1 MLKDN
6 PQVTEANVTSQI
18 EFNEQQIPLFLD
30 EKAAKA
36 VTDKKPWIAA

>member
-30 EKAAKA
+30 EKAK
-36 VTDKKPWIAA
+36 DPKIAARADF